1 MLEVMFGDGFNDFIF
16 AGRALR
22 RSPAFAI
29 ITVLIFAAA
38 LGGTTLV
45 FSAVDAILVRRLPV
59 SRSGEVARIVTIQHN
74 RPPVSDENPF
84 GVYETWHSRSKSF
97 ATSFAQSDI
106 EVSFKEG
113 LFSEPVRAEIVTGD
127 YFSVLDAPPAL
138 GRVLT
143 RQDEW
148 ATQTEMPVVFSYD
161 FWNRRYRRD
170 PQVLGRVLR
179 LDDQPFVVV
188 GVTASGF
195 SGISID
201 SGPDLRVPFIA
212 GKFLAKATG
221 EGPAPKDP
229 RRCCLWEIA
238 GRLRPN
244 LTIAQAQPE
253 TSASIE
259 GAWEEFISAFRPLT
273 EDDRRWI
280 QQRQVRVES
289 IGRGVSRLRERF
301 RTGLLTLMGAVAL
314 FLTLACAGV
323 AGLLLARVTA
333 REREIAVRLALG
345 ATPARVVRQWLVES
359 ALLAFLG
366 GLGGLLIAWICLPLV
381 DRLLPPIR
389 NLLTQQLPVTLH
401 IALNMRIFGF
411 TLLLCVCAALLT
423 GASPAWHASRTD
435 LMAALKSGDSTPRRM
450 LLRMLLVG
458 AQVAICTLVLANL
471 ALMLETLRGLDHAN
485 AGFDRDHVV
494 TFTFDTALQKY
505 TPERTRAFALR
516 LAQETRHLPGVSS
529 TAIAARALMRG
540 GGIRATMG
548 PVGSRVSASNGL
560 NTDVNMV
567 SPGYFETMGMH
578 LLAGRTYA
586 DRDTQAHNPMPR
598 VVNQSFVERFF
609 PGINPIG
616 QTFGNSEGQE
626 FMKPKFE
633 IVGVVRDARYRSL
646 REASFPE
653 VFNCICLS
661 SDMLPNSFFQLEV
674 RSYGDAASV
683 IPAVRGMLRGMG
695 QSFALREVRTL
706 REDIDASLWTE
717 NILARLGSVFSA
729 LSALLTGIS
738 LYGLLSYAVGHRSR
752 EIGIRMA
759 LGAKPGD
766 VVKAILMKTLF
777 FVLAGILAGLVIS
790 TAIGQFL
797 RSLLYGVSS
806 TDKWAYGFGIVLV
819 IVIAAIATILP
830 AIRAARLD
838 PSVALRRSA

>member
-1 MLEVMFGDGFNDFIF
+1 MFWDGFNDLVF

-22 RSPAFAI
+22 RSPGFAI
-29 ITVLIFAAA
+29 ETVLIFAAA

-59 SRSGEVARIVTIQHN
+59 SRSGEIVRIATIQHN

-84 GVYETWHSRSKSF
+84 GVYEAWRSRSRSF

-106 EVSFKEG
+106 DVSFNEG
-113 LFSEPVRAEIVTGD
+113 SFSEPVRVEIVTGD
-127 YFSVLDAPPAL
+127 YFSVLDTPPSL
-138 GRVLT
+138 GRLLT

-148 ATQTEMPVVFSYD
+148 GTQADMPVVLSYD
-161 FWNRRYRRD
+161 FWSKRYHRD

-179 LDDQPFVVV
+179 LDDEPFVVV
-188 GVTASGF
+188 GVTGNGF

-212 GKFLAKATG
+212 GKFLAKAAG

-238 GRLRPN
+238 GRLRPG
-244 LTIAQAQPE
+244 LTIAQAQAE

-259 GAWEEFISAFRPLT
+259 AAWEQFISGFRPLA

-280 QQRQVRVES
+280 QQRQVRVEN
-289 IGRGVSRLRERF
+289 IGRGSSRLRDRF

-314 FLTLACAGV
+314 FLTLACASV
-323 AGLLLARVTA
+323 AGILLARVMA
-333 REREIAVRLALG
+333 REQEIAVRLVLG
-345 ATPARVVRQWLVES
+345 ATPARIVRQWLVES
-359 ALLAFLG
+359 TLLVFLG
-366 GLGGLLIAWICLPLV
+366 GLGGLLIAWICLPLL

-389 NLLTQQLPVTLH
+389 NLLTQQLPMTLH
-401 IALNMRIFGF
+401 VALNMRIFGF
-411 TLLLCVCAALLT
+411 TLLICACAAILT
-423 GASPAWHASRTD
+423 GASPAWQASGTD

-471 ALMLETLRGLDHAN
+471 ALMIETLRGLDHAN

-516 LAQETRHLPGVSS
+516 LVQETRHLPAVSS
-529 TAIAARALMRG
+529 AAIAARALMRG
-540 GGIRATMG
+540 GGIRATVG
-548 PVGSRVSASNGL
+548 PVGSRISASNGL

-567 SPGYFETMGMH
+567 SPGYFETMGMR
-578 LLAGRTYA
+578 LLAGRTYD
-586 DRDTQAHNPMPR
+586 DRDTLGRNPMPR

-616 QTFGNSEGQE
+616 QTFGNPEGQQ
-626 FMKPKFE
+626 FIKPKFE
-633 IVGVVRDARYRSL
+633 IVGVVADAKYRSL

-653 VFNCICLS
+653 VFDCICRS

-674 RSYGDAASV
+674 RSYGNAATV
-683 IPAVRGMLRGMG
+683 IPAVQGMLRGMG
-695 QSFALREVRTL
+695 QSLALRETHTL
-706 REDIDASLWTE
+706 HEDIEASLWTE
-717 NILARLGSVFSA
+717 HMLARLGSVFSA

-738 LYGLLSYAVGHRSR
+738 LYGFLSYAVGHRSR

-766 VVKAILMKTLF
+766 VVKAIFMKTFF
-777 FVLAGILAGLVIS
+777 FVLAGIVAGLVIS

-806 TDKWAYGFGIVLV
+806 TDKWAYGFGVILV
-819 IVIAAIATILP
+819 ILVAAIATILP

-838 PSVALRRSA
+838 PSVALRRSV